1 MAQMQDRQPSDRE
14 PPSVHDGTR
23 VPVEA
28 IAGEFG
34 IFLLGSVE
42 HDATV
47 PKEDAVSLRPGNA
60 AVPEDASVVLVS
72 ALSQASDSDSK
83 AAALSALAKVDPALA
98 LPFAEEAAESNDP
111 IVALHVAELL
121 PDLGYRGLLLAQ
133 RLLTTNSIRY
143 PIEISVRVRDS
154 LSGTPLLTE
163 LVPHIIDV
171 IEKSNAER
179 GVFGWIGFVARE
191 AVNFV
196 TEPLLRA
203 GLVEAGKFS
212 GKLIGVIP
220 YQGRRSA
227 AVTVLELCK
236 SDLGPHVDRA
246 VAVLRAVAD
255 DPQNIYPLRERAEGA
270 YRHIMRDCKGA
281 DFF

>member
-14 PPSVHDGTR
+14 PPSVHDGPR

-28 IAGEFG
+28 IAGELG
-34 IFLLGSVE
+34 VFLLGGAE
-42 HDATV
+42 HNLTAPGEEV
-47 PKEDAVSLRPGNA
+47 LSRSPKDPESR
-60 AVPEDASVVLVS
+60 EDASVALVS
-72 ALSQASDSDSK
+72 ALSKAADTESK

-98 LPFAEEAAESNDP
+98 LPFAEEAAESSDP

-121 PDLGYRGLLLAQ
+121 PDFGYRGLPLAKKLLMTA
-133 RLLTTNSIRY
+133 SIRY

-179 GVFGWIGFVARE
+179 GVFGWIGFAARE
-191 AVNFV
+191 AVNFL
-196 TEPLLRA
+196 TEPLLRT

-212 GKLIGVIP
+212 GKIIGVIP
-220 YQGRRSA
+220 YDGKRSA
-227 AVTVLELCK
+227 AVTILELCK
-236 SDLGPHVDRA
+236 RDLGPHLDRA